1 MKLSQRTSFAF
12 AVALGSFALIGGTG
26 LTVSSAWLITMASQH
41 PPVLVLSVAIV
52 MVRFFGIFRSVA
64 RYGER
69 VISHEAIFKK
79 LTGVRV
85 KLFTAIA
92 SQLRSNSSE
101 IAHQGKTIIDDV
113 ERAQEFHLRVTLP
126 GYSASIAGLTTVLI
140 ALWIDSHLLIWI
152 LPTVAL
158 FAVVIPTLVRRELDP
173 LASKIEDSENAFAA
187 QISEASHAIIE
198 AEVFGYSERYRRELL
213 THTDSLYR
221 LERKNF
227 IRTSLL
233 QFLTI
238 AGIGS
243 ALLGVAISLYAKK
256 EVLPIHV
263 SMAIFLVLVGFEGY
277 TSWFPN
283 LFPAGKNRRASQTV
297 DHLAATYKVEPLT
310 GAIPTSRDLVARKAS
325 PFWDREFLIP
335 VDFSIA
341 QGETLVITGASG
353 TGKSTLAAA
362 LMGLAEYRG
371 SLAIGGVEVRDIDQL
386 SEYISGTLQ
395 QGHIFNTTLREN
407 LKIADSHSSDQRLR
421 EILEAV
427 ELTEIP
433 LDELLGEFGRA
444 LSGGE
449 AKRLSIARALLSSAP
464 ILILDEPLEH
474 LDHERALRIQASI
487 ARIAA
492 GKSLIVITHSPWL
505 QYSRKLELARE

>member
-1 MKLSQRTSFAF
+1 MKTTERTSFAV

-69 VISHEAIFKK
+69 VISHEAIFRK
-79 LTGVRV
+79 LTGMRV
-85 KLFTAIA
+85 NLFSAVA
-92 SQLRSNSSE
+92 AQLRSNSTD
-101 IAHQGKTIIDDV
+101 IARQGKTIIDDV

-126 GYSASIAGLTTVLI
+126 GYSALIAGFTTVLI
-140 ALWIDSHLLIWI
+140 ALWIDSTLLVWI

-158 FAVVIPTLVRRELDP
+158 FAFVIPILARRGLDP
-173 LASKIEDSENAFAA
+173 LAFKIEEGESALAT
-187 QISEASHAIIE
+187 QIAEASHAMVE
-198 AEVFGYSERYRRELL
+198 AEVFGYSEQYQSQLL
-213 THTDSLYR
+213 AQTNSLYL

-233 QFLTI
+233 QFLSI
-238 AGIGS
+238 AGIGT
-243 ALLGVAISLYAKK
+243 ALLGITFSLHFKQG
-256 EVLPIHV
+256 VIPIHI
-263 SMAIFLVLVGFEGY
+263 SMAIFLALVGFEGF
-277 TSWFPN
+277 TTWFPN
-283 LFPAGKNRRASQTV
+283 LFPAGKNRRACQSV
-297 DHLAATYKVEPLT
+297 DLLAAVKIESPLS
-310 GAIPTSRDLVARKAS
+310 GAIPCSLELVASDAN
-325 PFWDREFLIP
+325 PYWDQEFLTP
-335 VDFSIA
+335 FDFTVA
-341 QGETLVITGASG
+341 PGEILLITGASG

-362 LMGLAEYRG
+362 LMGFASYKG
-371 SLAIGGVEVRDIDQL
+371 SLTIGGIEVRDIDQL
-386 SEYISGTLQ
+386 STYITGTLQ

-407 LKIADSHSSDQRLR
+407 LKIANPASSEARLL
-421 EILEAV
+421 EILLAV
-427 ELTEIP
+427 ELSEIP
-433 LDELLGEFGRA
+433 LDEILGEFGRA

-449 AKRLSIARALLSSAP
+449 AKRLAIARALLSSAP

-474 LDHERALRIQASI
+474 LDHERALRIQTSI
-487 ARIAA
+487 ARIAT

>member
-1 MKLSQRTSFAF
+1 MKMTQRTSFAL

-69 VISHEAIFKK
+69 VVSHEAIFRK

-85 KLFTAIA
+85 RLFSAVA
-92 SQLRSNSSE
+92 SQLRRNSTD
-101 IAHQGKTIIDDV
+101 IARQGKTLIDDV

-126 GYSASIAGLTTVLI
+126 GYSAFIAGLTTVMI
-140 ALWIDSHLLIWI
+140 AFWIDPTLLAWI

-158 FAVVIPTLVRRELDP
+158 FTLVIPVLVRRGLDP
-173 LASKIEDSENAFAA
+173 LASKIEDSESALAA
-187 QISEASHAIIE
+187 QISEASHAMVE
-198 AEVFGYSERYRRELL
+198 AEVFGYTEQYRSQLFEQ
-213 THTDSLYR
+213 TNALYH

-233 QFLTI
+233 QFLSI

-243 ALLGVAISLYAKK
+243 AIVGIALSLRLKQQ
-256 EVLPIHV
+256 VLPIHI

-277 TSWFPN
+277 TTWFPN
-283 LFPAGKNRRASQTV
+283 LFPAGKNRRASQSVELLSTAQKEIPLSGAMP
-297 DHLAATYKVEPLT
+297 DSFELIASKVTPY
-310 GAIPTSRDLVARKAS
+310 
-325 PFWDREFLIP
+325 WDQEFLTP
-335 VDFSIA
+335 FDFSIA
-341 QGETLVITGASG
+341 PGETLLITGASG

-362 LMGLAEYRG
+362 LMGFTSYSG
-371 SLAIGGVEVRDIDQL
+371 SMTIGGIEVRDIDQL
-386 SEYISGTLQ
+386 SRCITGTLQ

-407 LKIADSHSSDQRLR
+407 LKIADSASTDARLL
-421 EILEAV
+421 EILQAV
-427 ELTEIP
+427 ELSEIP
-433 LDELLGEFGRA
+433 LDEILGEFGRA

-449 AKRLSIARALLSSAP
+449 AKRLAIARALLSSAP

-487 ARIAA
+487 ARIAT